1 MVRKI
6 TEDAKLYKKAYYEK
20 NIEKKKAYDRARY
33 IAKKDEVK
41 NRVKIY
47 SNQNKEKICNYQKE
61 YRKKNGAIIKERRK
75 DYLAQYRIE
84 NRGFLAVKNRI
95 RKEQL
100 KLNQTPLWAN
110 LKEINVIYKQA
121 KRRANIE
128 GIQYHIDH
136 IIPLNGELVSGLHV
150 LENLQIILAKEN
162 LSKGN
167 KYELA

>member
-6 TEDAKLYKKAYYEK
+6 TEDTKLYKRAYYEK

-33 IAKKDEVK
+33 ITKRDEILKNVKKWTEK
-41 NRVKIY
+41 
-47 SNQNKEKICNYQKE
+47 NKEKVISYHKE
-61 YRKKNGAIIKERRK
+61 YNKKNAQIIKEKRK
-75 DYLAQYRIE
+75 DYYIKYRTQ
-84 NRGFLAVKNRI
+84 NRGFIALKNRL
-95 RKEQL
+95 RKDQV
-100 KLNQTPLWAN
+100 KFNQTPLWAN

-128 GIQYHIDH
+128 GIQYHVDH

-150 LENLQIILAKEN
+150 LENLRIILAKEN

-167 KYELA
+167 KYELT